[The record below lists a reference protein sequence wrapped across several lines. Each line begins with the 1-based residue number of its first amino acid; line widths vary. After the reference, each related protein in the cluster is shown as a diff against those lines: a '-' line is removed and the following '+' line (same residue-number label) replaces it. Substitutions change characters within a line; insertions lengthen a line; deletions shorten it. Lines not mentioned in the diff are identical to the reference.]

1 FLLAVFVLFGTFA
14 PIAYAYA
21 SDIIFASWNIQHLG
35 HGDHKKYTGLAA
47 IAAKFDLL
55 AIQEVMTEDGVLRLK
70 KAVEKHTDEQ
80 WSSLISHPV
89 GTKSYK
95 EMYAFL

>member
-1 FLLAVFVLFGTFA
+1 MFFLRCLNNQYRAFLLAVFVLFGTFA

-55 AIQEVMTEDGVLRLK
+55 EIGRAHV
-70 KAVEKHTDEQ
+70 
-80 WSSLISHPV
+80 
-89 GTKSYK
+89 
-95 EMYAFL
+95 